1 MTLIN
6 ISEPERPLLHGFAL
20 FRLGFRPFFLLGSLC
35 GLLVL
40 GYFILL
46 ISDMATELPSRWDM
60 VEWHRH
66 EMLFGFVGAIIA
78 GFLLTAVPNWTGLP
92 TVKGSRLAALTG
104 LWCAGR
110 AGVFMSAKLPETLV
124 MVLDASFFVGC
135 ALAIAPAL
143 IRSNNK
149 RNYGFIALLLLLA
162 LASGLTHGEY
172 ADAGIR
178 LGLGVVTLMMTLI
191 GGRVIP
197 FFTERRLGITITRN
211 PRIEKLTMICTALA
225 VLCNVIA
232 PDASW
237 LYLLFIAAGVVNLW
251 RFTSW
256 QTAKTFSIPLLW
268 VLHAGYIWLIFSFFA
283 KAAVLMGLSVPA
295 AFATH
300 SLTAGA
306 MGTLILGMIARVS
319 LGHSGRPLEIGKA
332 MHIAFVA
339 INLAALLRVFGWCL
353 PIDTMTGFQLAAL
366 CWLTAYGLFVVIYTP
381 ILLRPRLDGK
391 DG

>member
-6 ISEPERPLLHGFAL
+6 ISEPEQPLLRGFAL

-40 GYFILL
+40 GYFIIL
-46 ISDMATELPSRWDM
+46 IGGMATHLPSRWDM

-66 EMLFGFVGAIIA
+66 EMLFGFVGAIVA

-92 TVKGSRLAALTG
+92 TVKGKSLAALTG
-104 LWCAGR
+104 IWCVGR
-110 AGVFMSAKLPETLV
+110 VCVFISTFLPETLV
-124 MVLDASFFVGC
+124 MVVDASFFVGC

-149 RNYGFIALLLLLA
+149 RNYGFIVLLLLLA
-162 LASGLTHGEY
+162 LASALTHSDY

-178 LGLGVVTLMMTLI
+178 LGLGVVTIMMTLI

-197 FFTERRLGITITRN
+197 FFTERRLNISITRSA
-211 PRIEKLTMICTALA
+211 RIEKLTIVCTLLA
-225 VLCNVIA
+225 VLCNVII
-232 PDASW
+232 PDAPW

-251 RFTSW
+251 RFSTW
-256 QTAKTFSIPLLW
+256 QTVRTLGIPLLW

-283 KAAVLMGLSVPA
+283 KAAVLMGLSVPS

-332 MHIAFVA
+332 MHVGFVA
-339 INLAALLRVFGWCL
+339 INMAAFLRVFSWCL
-353 PIDTMTGFQLAAL
+353 PMDPMTGFQLAAL
-366 CWLTAYGLFVVIYTP
+366 CWVMAYGIFVMIYTP

>member
-46 ISDMATELPSRWDM
+46 ISGMATELPSRWDM

-92 TVKGSRLAALTG
+92 TVKEKSLAALTG

-110 AGVFMSAKLPETLV
+110 ACVFMSASLPEALV
-124 MVLDASFFVGC
+124 MVVDASFFVGC

-149 RNYGFIALLLLLA
+149 RNYGFIVLLLLLA

-172 ADAGIR
+172 ADVGTR

-197 FFTERRLGITITRN
+197 FFTERRLNISITRTA
-211 PRIEKLTMICTALA
+211 RIEKLTMICTLLA

-251 RFTSW
+251 RFSTW
-256 QTAKTFSIPLLW
+256 QTVKTLRIPLLW

-283 KAAVLMGLSVPA
+283 KAAVLMGLSVPT

-319 LGHSGRPLEIGKA
+319 LGHSGRPLEIGNA

-339 INLAALLRVFGWCL
+339 INLAALLRVFSWCL
-353 PIDTMTGFQLAAL
+353 PMDTMTGFQLAAL
-366 CWLTAYGLFVVIYTP
+366 CWLIAYGIFVVVYTP
-381 ILLRPRLDGK
+381 ILVRPRLDGK

>member
-6 ISEPERPLLHGFAL
+6 ISEPEQPLLRGFAL
-20 FRLGFRPFFLLGSLC
+20 FRLGFRPFFLLGSIC

-40 GYFILL
+40 GYFIML
-46 ISDMATELPSRWDM
+46 ISGMATHLPSRWDM

-66 EMLFGFVGAIIA
+66 EMLFGFVGAIVA

-92 TVKGSRLAALTG
+92 TVKGKSLAALTG
-104 LWCAGR
+104 IWCAGR
-110 AGVFMSAKLPETLV
+110 VCVFISTSLPETLV
-124 MVLDASFFVGC
+124 MVVDASFFVGC

-149 RNYGFIALLLLLA
+149 RNYGFIVLLLLFA
-162 LASGLTHGEY
+162 LASALTHSDY

-178 LGLGVVTLMMTLI
+178 LGLGVVTIMMTLI

-197 FFTERRLGITITRN
+197 FFTERRLNISITRTA
-211 PRIEKLTMICTALA
+211 RIEKLTIVCTLLA
-225 VLCNVIA
+225 VLCNVII
-232 PDASW
+232 PDAPW
-237 LYLLFIAAGVVNLW
+237 LYVLFIAAGVVNLW
-251 RFTSW
+251 RFSTW
-256 QTAKTFSIPLLW
+256 QTVKTLGIPLLW
-268 VLHAGYIWLIFSFFA
+268 VLHVGYIWLIFSFFA
-283 KAAVLMGLSVPA
+283 KAAVLMRLSVPS

-306 MGTLILGMIARVS
+306 MGILILGMIARVS

-332 MHIAFVA
+332 MHVAFVA
-339 INLAALLRVFGWCL
+339 INLAAFLRVFSWCL
-353 PIDTMTGFQLAAL
+353 PMDTMTGFQLAAL
-366 CWLTAYGLFVVIYTP
+366 CWVMAYGIFVMIYTP